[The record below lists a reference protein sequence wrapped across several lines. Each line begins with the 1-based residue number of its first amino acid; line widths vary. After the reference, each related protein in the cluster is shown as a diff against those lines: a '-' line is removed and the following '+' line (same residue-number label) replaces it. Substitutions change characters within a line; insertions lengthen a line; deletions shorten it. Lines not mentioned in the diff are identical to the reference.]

1 MATNVFISLNKI
13 IEVILGINT
22 MEKLLFNFVLL
33 LLLKIILVCTNV
45 PYGAKSFA
53 DVSIHHCQS
62 GNFLNIQ
69 LKIDIGMM
77 DSFQLVCGIKA
88 AARSKPDLEGIESK
102 L

>member
-1 MATNVFISLNKI
+1 MMVH
-13 IEVILGINT
+13 
-22 MEKLLFNFVLL
+22 VLKDHRN
-33 LLLKIILVCTNV
+33 LKIILGAYNV
-45 PYGAKSFA
+45 PYGTKSFA

-69 LKIDIGMM
+69 LKIDTRM